1 MYHPLEPGRL
11 DPVTMTLRVR
21 SDRAGMAE
29 RLRELGTR
37 VDSRLGIV
45 EYATLEQTYSELR
58 AQDIAAA
65 TALVIVTTSVLLL
78 SAAGMYALMS
88 FTVSQRRREIGI
100 RAALGAQPGRIL
112 VGVFRRAL
120 GQVSMGA
127 LAGLLFAFVVS
138 RYLPIDQLGGRDVPG
153 IVPAAALLMV
163 LVGCVAAAGPA
174 RRALRAEPTEALRE
188 DG

>member
-1 MYHPLEPGRL
+1 LAS
-11 DPVTMTLRVR
+11 VTMTLRMR
-21 SDRAGMAE
+21 ADRAGAAE
-29 RLRELGTR
+29 RLRELATR
-37 VDSRLGIV
+37 IDPHLGID

-58 AQDIAAA
+58 AQEIAAA

-100 RAALGAQPGRIL
+100 RTALGAQPASIL
-112 VGVFRRAL
+112 AGVFRRAL
-120 GQVSMGA
+120 GQITIGA
-127 LAGLLFAFVVS
+127 SAGLLFAFVVG
-138 RYLPIDQLGGRDVPG
+138 RFVPIDQLGGRDIPG

-163 LVGCVAAAGPA
+163 IVGCIAATGPA
-174 RRALRAEPTEALRE
+174 RRALRAEPTAALRE